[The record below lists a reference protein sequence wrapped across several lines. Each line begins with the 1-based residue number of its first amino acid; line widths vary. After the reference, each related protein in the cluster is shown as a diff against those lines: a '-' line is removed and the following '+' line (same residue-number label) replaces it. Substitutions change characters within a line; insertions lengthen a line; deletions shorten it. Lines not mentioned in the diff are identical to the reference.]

1 MYWEWDR
8 DNRVSDWLCHV
19 KVVLLGP
26 GIHAPTGGHYWTL
39 LDTLRWRWRLTSWH
53 WRCLR
58 LPGVCWPRKQGNNGL
73 PSGLRPRVTC
83 VASWPIKLLCYK
95 VNVFA
100 HWQSIIYQII
110 YQAGTV
116 VVIIRA
122 SPTVILW
129 TLINNILSLKWSLG
143 FRDTFVTDKLTPA
156 HWSEPEQWTVAVL
169 GYICLM
175 SVSTGALFGNNS
187 QLLFSVV
194 LIIQACISCRRNF
207 ALFNAV

>member
-1 MYWEWDR
+1 M
-8 DNRVSDWLCHV
+8 
-19 KVVLLGP
+19 
-26 GIHAPTGGHYWTL
+26 
-39 LDTLRWRWRLTSWH
+39 TSWH

-73 PSGLRPRVTC
+73 PSVLRPRVTC

-100 HWQSIIYQII
+100 HWWSIIYQII

-129 TLINNILSLKWSLG
+129 TLINNILSLKWSSG

-156 HWSEPEQWTVAVL
+156 HGSEPEQWTVAVL

-187 QLLFSVV
+187 ELLFSVV
-194 LIIQACISCRRNF
+194 LIIQACISCRWNF
-207 ALFNAV
+207 ALFNAVKQEKLLCP